1 MVLITAATAA
11 MAQDLNTAYFTKGY
25 QYRHDMNP
33 AFGNDKFYI
42 SVPALGNINFKLQG
56 NIGIEDVLFKNPNP
70 GGKATVT
77 FMHPDISYEQAMAGI
92 NDKNKTLIDLRVS
105 ILSLGFKAFG
115 GYNTLEVNVRNN
127 FGFYLPGDLFRM
139 AKGLTNKTYN
149 FDFGVRDMA
158 YAEVALGHSRQ
169 VNDALRVGA
178 KVKALIGG
186 GYADLK
192 VKGLEADFR
201 ADQNAWY
208 MHTGELDANVY
219 MKGLELKNNPP
230 GETFKDGRPDV
241 HVDFG
246 ETDFDGAGISG
257 FGGAVDLG
265 AEYQVMEGLKVSAAI
280 LDLGLINWKNGNQL
294 VQQNSTFTFDGF
306 NDVAVKDE
314 GNEDNKFSNTSDKY
328 SDQLSE
334 FINVQVAE
342 QGGSKSKMLAPTV
355 NIGAEYEMPFYKKL
369 TAGLLLQRHF
379 NGDYSWSEA
388 RISANVA
395 PLKLFSFSA
404 SGAINNFGGSFG
416 WLASIHRTG
425 LALFIGMDHVITK
438 TTKQMVPLR
447 TNASMNI
454 GLNVSF

>member
-1 MVLITAATAA
+1 MVLLTAATNL

-33 AFGNDKFYI
+33 AFGNDKFYF
-42 SVPALGNINFKLQG
+42 SVPALGNLNFKLQG
-56 NIGIEDVLFKNPNP
+56 NIGVENVLFKNPNP
-70 GGKATVT
+70 GGKPTVT
-77 FMHPDISYEQAMAGI
+77 FMHPDISYEQAMDGI
-92 NDKNKTLIDLRVS
+92 NDKNKTLLDLKISV
-105 ILSLGFKAFG
+105 LSLGFKAFG

-139 AKGLTNKTYN
+139 AKGLTNKNYN
-149 FDFGVRDMA
+149 FDFGVREMA
-158 YAEVALGHSRQ
+158 YAEVALGHSRKI
-169 VNDALRVGA
+169 NDDLRVGA
-178 KVKALIGG
+178 KLKVLVGG
-186 GYADLK
+186 AYADLK

-208 MHTGELDANVY
+208 MHTGEMDANVY

-241 HVDFG
+241 HVDFD

-257 FGGAVDLG
+257 FGGAIDLG
-265 AEYQVMEGLKVSAAI
+265 GEFQVLDGLKVSAAI

-314 GNEDNKFSNTSDKY
+314 GNENNKFSKQSDKY

-404 SGAINNFGGSFG
+404 SGAVNSFGGSFG